1 MCCKQTVCINYGQF
15 NSNVY
20 SIFGYNR
27 IKIDILKP
35 QAELSVQ
42 ETGNN

>member
-1 MCCKQTVCINYGQF
+1 MYYKQTVCINYGHF

-27 IKIDILKP
+27 LKIDILKP
-35 QAELSVQ
+35 QAKLSVQ